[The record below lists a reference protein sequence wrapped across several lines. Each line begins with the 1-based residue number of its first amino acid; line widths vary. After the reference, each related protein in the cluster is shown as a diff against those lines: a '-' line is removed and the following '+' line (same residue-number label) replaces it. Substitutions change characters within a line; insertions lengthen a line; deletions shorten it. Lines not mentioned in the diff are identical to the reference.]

1 MQKKL
6 LFLTPVILMQIN
18 LSAITGYPYIVV
30 VSGTQFI
37 CHYIHSFIGYQGL
50 ALYIFA
56 VKVVSISYLEKKE
69 TDDNASM
76 YNFDT
81 SVH

>member
-1 MQKKL
+1 MQNKL

-37 CHYIHSFIGYQGL
+37 CHYIHSFIGYQGFS
-50 ALYIFA
+50 LYIFA